1 MITKSA
7 IIDFY
12 ADKAN
17 GVHRYNTEEFF
28 KREAEEKL
36 FHMGS
41 GSSLLDF
48 GCGTGDLLV
57 YYSAAF
63 QSMLGVDISANMVQ
77 RARQRLDEFGLGTVA
92 VAQADEADV
101 WRVVGNSKFDV
112 ITSAGVM
119 QYLSASQIED
129 FLRLARVH
137 LLPGGRIAIFDLVD
151 PRLYWLFKYGWFH
164 EKPLDPQLVVR
175 SLIQTGRVLGRK
187 LVRSLAGRPEDHIG
201 YTHHPVIVQR
211 AAESSGFQCRI
222 VCSMYYEYR
231 YHALLT
237 AIA

>member
-17 GVHRYNTEEFF
+17 GVHRCNTEEFF

-41 GSSLLDF
+41 GSSLFDF

-57 YYSAAF
+57 YYATAF
-63 QSMLGVDISANMVQ
+63 QSMSGVDISANMVQ
-77 RARQRLDEFGLGTVA
+77 RARRRLDEFGLESVT
-92 VAQADEADV
+92 VAQADEAEV
-101 WRVVGNSKFDV
+101 WRVVGHSKFDV

-119 QYLSASQIED
+119 QYLSVSQIEE
-129 FLRLARVH
+129 FLRSARMR
-137 LLPGGRIAIFDLVD
+137 LLPGGRIVMFDLVD
-151 PRLYWLFKYGWFH
+151 PRLYWLFKYGWFN
-164 EKPLDPQLVVR
+164 ERPLDPKLFVH
-175 SLIQTGRVLGRK
+175 SLTQTGRVLVRK
-187 LVRSLAGRPEDHIG
+187 LLRSLARRPEDHMG
-201 YTHHPVIVQR
+201 YSHHPVVVQR
-211 AAESSGFQCRI
+211 VAESNGFQCRI

-237 AIA
+237 PLE

>member
-41 GSSLLDF
+41 GSSLFDF

-57 YYSAAF
+57 YYSTAF
-63 QSMLGVDISANMVQ
+63 QSMSGVDISANMVQ
-77 RARQRLDEFGLGTVA
+77 RARQRLDEFGLESVN
-92 VAQADEADV
+92 VAQADEANV
-101 WRVVGNSKFDV
+101 WSVVGDSKFDV

-119 QYLSASQIED
+119 QYLSVSQMEV
-129 FLRLARVH
+129 FLSSARMH
-137 LLPGGRIAIFDLVD
+137 LLPGGRIAMFDLVD
-151 PRLYWLFKYGWFH
+151 PRLYWLFKYGWFN
-164 EKPLDPQLVVR
+164 ERPLDPMLVVR
-175 SLIQTGRVLGRK
+175 SLMKTGRVLGRK
-187 LVRSLAGRPEDHIG
+187 LLRSLAGRPEDHMG
-201 YTHHPVIVQR
+201 FCHHPVVVQR
-211 AAESSGFQCRI
+211 VAERKGFQCRI

-231 YHALLT
+231 YHALL
-237 AIA
+237 IPIE

>member
-28 KREAEEKL
+28 RREAEEKL

-41 GSSLLDF
+41 GTSLLDF

-57 YYSAAF
+57 YYSTAF
-63 QSMLGVDISANMVQ
+63 QSMSGVDISANMVQ
-77 RARQRLDEFGLGTVA
+77 RARQRLDQFGLETVS

-101 WRVVGNSKFDV
+101 WRVVGDSKFDV

-119 QYLSASQIED
+119 QYLSVSQMHD
-129 FLRLARVH
+129 FLRSARMH
-137 LLPGGRIAIFDLVD
+137 LLPGGRIAMFDLVD
-151 PRLYWLFKYGWFH
+151 PRLYWLFKYGWFN
-164 EKPLDPQLVVR
+164 ESPLDARLVVR
-175 SLIQTGRVLGRK
+175 SLMQTGRVLGRK
-187 LVRSLAGRPEDHIG
+187 LLRSLAGRPEDHIG
-201 YTHHPVIVQR
+201 YSHHPATVKR
-211 AAESSGFQCRI
+211 AADRNGFQCRI

-237 AIA
+237 PLE